1 VDDQGEQ
8 IVLEDA
14 RAAELQRLA
23 LAGRD
28 NPRPLLG
35 LRDLFG
41 DLSDREAFVEELHV
55 NLRDLYAQGA
65 RATLARSLE
74 DSGS

>member
-28 NPRPLLG
+28 DPRPLLG

-41 DLSDREAFVEELHV
+41 DLSDCEAFVAELQTT
-55 NLRDLYAQGA
+55 LREVYALGA
-65 RATLARSLE
+65 RAALARLLE
-74 DSGS
+74 ERGF